1 MPLSA
6 YLSCYGS
13 ELAPLSEGPPQV
25 LGDGKTFTGF
35 GTNIYCAIVLAHIKR
50 ARNTGFFCSN
60 TLFHNDEVD
69 KEGSETCCLN
79 TPWCGVSISDWLLYP
94 RSHTPR
100 GWACDLAGFCSLHMR
115 TTQLDLNK
123 EINLAQWRLG
133 TI

>member
-1 MPLSA
+1 MPLTA

-25 LGDGKTFTGF
+25 LGDKTFTGF
-35 GTNIYCAIVLAHIKR
+35 GTNISHAIVLAREKR

-100 GWACDLAGFCSLHMR
+100 GWACDLAGFCSLHMC

-123 EINLAQWRLG
+123 EIGLAQWRLG
-133 TI
+133 AI